1 MVFGT
6 KGDAPPNIPRALGS
20 RHGSLHCLLKV
31 AENLFRRCVERGE
44 ATSDSRSDITDSV
57 VQSPTRLCPPG
68 IFEPVTSL
76 NMDEFLRV
84 CPRPTKVHPFVHFEP
99 LNLIQSSLL

>member
-6 KGDAPPNIPRALGS
+6 KGDAPPNIPQALGS
-20 RHGSLHCLLKV
+20 RHGSLHRLLEV

-44 ATSDSRSDITDSV
+44 ATSDSRNDITDSV
-57 VQSPTRLCPPG
+57 VQSPTRLYPQASSSLS
-68 IFEPVTSL
+68 TSL

-84 CPRPTKVHPFVHFEP
+84 CPLPTKVHPFVHFEP
-99 LNLIQSSLL
+99 LRLI